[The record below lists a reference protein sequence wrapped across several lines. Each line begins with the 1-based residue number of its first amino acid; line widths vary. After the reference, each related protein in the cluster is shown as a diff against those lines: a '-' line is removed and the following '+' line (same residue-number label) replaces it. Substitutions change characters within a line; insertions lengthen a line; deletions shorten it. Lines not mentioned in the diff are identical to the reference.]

1 MLMQDITTARLKLR
15 HLVLDDAPFIY
26 ELVTDPDWLTYI
38 GDKGVKT
45 IEDAKNYIINGP
57 QAMYKQHGF
66 SLLVVETL
74 DEAIPLGMCGLLQ
87 RDNLDMPDIGF
98 AFLPIARGKAYAVEA
113 AQAVIDHAFNHHQ
126 LERLAGLTAMHNQAS
141 IKLLQKLGFV
151 LVGTHLMNPDGPVS
165 NLFELTKTAWA
176 K

>member
-1 MLMQDITTARLKLR
+1 MQNISTARLKLR
-15 HLVLDDAPFIY
+15 PLVLDDAPFIY

-38 GDKGVKT
+38 GDKGVKN

-57 QAMYKQHGF
+57 QAMYKQHGV

-74 DEAIPLGMCGLLQ
+74 DDEKPLGMCGLLQ

-98 AFLPIARGKAYAVEA
+98 AFLPIARGKAYAIEA

-126 LERLAGLTAMHNQAS
+126 LERLAGLTAMHNEAS